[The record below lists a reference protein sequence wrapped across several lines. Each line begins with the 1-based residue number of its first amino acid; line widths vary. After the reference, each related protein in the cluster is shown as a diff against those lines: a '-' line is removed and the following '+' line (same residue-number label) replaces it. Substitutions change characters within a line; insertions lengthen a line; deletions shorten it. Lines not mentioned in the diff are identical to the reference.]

1 MELWTKCDA
10 QMLIMVSTELQ
21 SRREDTHIIIMAT
34 AKGAWTEHK
43 LVTLKH
49 QCGNLTTV
57 NFDVYKHIIINS
69 FESYDIRLLLLNPYN
84 NGPSQ

>member
-34 AKGAWTEHK
+34 AKGA
-43 LVTLKH
+43 
-49 QCGNLTTV
+49 
-57 NFDVYKHIIINS
+57 
-69 FESYDIRLLLLNPYN
+69 
-84 NGPSQ
+84 